1 MTHTLSTKYYTLA
14 KFSPFPKKNEIKTET
29 KERKRKGSVQGTVTI
44 FSGDRFIKCW
54 FKERYALNF
63 AAKFQTG
70 LCVGMG
76 SLGVNVKEC
85 MPAFVYR
92 LCFLLLSWTWSV
104 DMFSVSDKHAVCL
117 WLFRIYDTFFVEF
130 SQFSFFFPSPPPLFF

>member
-76 SLGVNVKEC
+76 SLGCQCEGVHASICLPALFSPSQLDLEC
-85 MPAFVYR
+85 GYVQRF
-92 LCFLLLSWTWSV
+92 
-104 DMFSVSDKHAVCL
+104 
-117 WLFRIYDTFFVEF
+117 
-130 SQFSFFFPSPPPLFF
+130 